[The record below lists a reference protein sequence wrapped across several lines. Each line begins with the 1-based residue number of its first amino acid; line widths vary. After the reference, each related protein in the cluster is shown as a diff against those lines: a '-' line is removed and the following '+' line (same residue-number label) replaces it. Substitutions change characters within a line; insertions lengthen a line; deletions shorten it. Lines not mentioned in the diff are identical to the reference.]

1 MHACM
6 GPASPRKGIV
16 DMEQFRVVVHAASKA
31 LRLHGTIA
39 RDLGLKIVS
48 GKYHPGD
55 ILSGEIE
62 SSEQLSVSRT
72 AYREAI
78 RILAAK
84 GLVSSKPKIGTK
96 VNAKSKWHILDP
108 DVLIWM
114 FEAGPDIATL
124 NSLFELRDVVEPT
137 AAAFAA
143 IRRTESQL
151 RAMAMAIE
159 RMERYTLGSEAGR
172 QADVDFHA
180 TLLLAA
186 DNPFISSLVEGFTA
200 AITSTNIYKQR
211 EHPLRRNPIPD
222 HIHVYDAVVERDADK
237 AQNAMRELIR
247 LARIDTPFFPP
258 PKRRPLKIG
267 ERPKDVK
274 E

>member
-1 MHACM
+1 M
-6 GPASPRKGIV
+6 
-16 DMEQFRVVVHAASKA
+16 DQFRVIVHNTNKA

-39 RDLGLKIVS
+39 HDLGVEIVS
-48 GKYHPGD
+48 GKYRPGD
-55 ILSGEIE
+55 ILSGEIA

-96 VNAKSKWHILDP
+96 VNAKGKWHILDP
-108 DVLIWM
+108 DVLAWM
-114 FEAGPDIATL
+114 FEAGPDITAL

-143 IRRTESQL
+143 IRRTDGQL
-151 RAMAMAIE
+151 RTMATAID
-159 RMERYTLGSEAGR
+159 RMERHTLMTEAGR

-180 TLLLAA
+180 TLLQAS
-186 DNPFISSLVEGFTA
+186 DNPFITSLVEGFTA

-211 EHPLRRNPIPD
+211 EHPLRRDPVPD
-222 HIHVYDAVVERDADK
+222 HAHVYDAIADKDADK
-237 AQNAMRELIR
+237 AQLAMRELIR

-258 PKRRPLKIG
+258 PKRRPLKID
-267 ERPKDVK
+267 KDQ
-274 E
+274 EH

>member
-1 MHACM
+1 
-6 GPASPRKGIV
+6 
-16 DMEQFRVVVHAASKA
+16 MEQFKVVVRKTNKS

-39 RDLGLKIVS
+39 HDLGIAIVS
-48 GKYHPGD
+48 GKYRPGD
-55 ILSGEIE
+55 ILSGEIA

-96 VNAKSKWHILDP
+96 VNAKGKWHILDP
-108 DVLIWM
+108 DVLVWM

-124 NSLFELRDVVEPT
+124 NRLFELRDVVEPT

-143 IRRTESQL
+143 VRRTESQL
-151 RAMAMAIE
+151 RAIGTAIE
-159 RMERYTLGSEAGR
+159 RMERYTLSTEAGR

-180 TLLLAA
+180 TVLQAA
-186 DNPFISSLVEGFTA
+186 DNPFIASLVEGFTA

-211 EHPLRRNPIPD
+211 EHPLRRDPIPD
-222 HIHVYDAVVERDADK
+222 HVHVYEAILAKDADK
-237 AQNAMRELIR
+237 AQLTMRELIR

-258 PKRRPLKIG
+258 PKRRPLSIAKPG
-267 ERPKDVK
+267 R
-274 E
+274 